1 MTLSA
6 GKERLSGGSIFGQ
19 RSIDNWNLF
28 SFVSWNR
35 KTLKHHLVLNATWLI
50 RKLDSNE
57 CVAFHLNPD
66 SSEHVCKNNLSLLE
80 Y

>member
-1 MTLSA
+1 VTLSA
-6 GKERLSGGSIFGQ
+6 SKESLSGGNMLGQ
-19 RSIDNWNLF
+19 RSFWQLESF

-35 KTLKHHLVLNATWLI
+35 KTLKHHLMLNATWLT
-50 RKLDSNE
+50 RKLGSNE

-66 SSEHVCKNNLSLLE
+66 SSEHVCKNNLGLLE